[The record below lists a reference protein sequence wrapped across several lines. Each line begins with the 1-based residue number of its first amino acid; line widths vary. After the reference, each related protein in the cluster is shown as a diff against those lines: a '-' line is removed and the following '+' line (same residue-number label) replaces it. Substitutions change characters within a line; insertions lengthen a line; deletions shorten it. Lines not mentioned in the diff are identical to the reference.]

1 MKFLALSL
9 VAVTL
14 LSPTANADEAARA
27 KRDAKSLRDMTNR
40 AVAFLQSQGQ
50 AEDGSFSKESG
61 IGITALVATAMM
73 KNGVSPDHP
82 SVAKAL
88 DFLKQFVQPTGGIH
102 QPETR
107 YRNYETSLAILCF
120 AEANA
125 NGSYDELLAKAD
137 LFVKGIQWTEEE
149 GAKPADTA
157 FGGSGYGKHGRPDL
171 SNTSFFIEALKAT
184 GNDADSEALKRALT
198 FVSRCQNLESEHNT
212 TEFADKIDDGVFY
225 YTPAAGGTSQAGTAD
240 NGGLRSYAS
249 MTYAG
254 LKSMIYA
261 GVGPDDQRVTA
272 AVDWI
277 KQNYDL
283 SSNPGMGDA
292 GHYYYLHTFAKALN
306 AIGIDELEDE
316 KGRVHKWRSELI
328 TELVRR
334 QKKDGSWIN
343 KNSRW
348 LEGDPNLVSGYA
360 LLAVAYCRK

>member
-1 MKFLALSL
+1 MKYLVLSL
-9 VAVTL
+9 VSVL
-14 LSPTANADEAARA
+14 MLSPIVDADDSARA
-27 KRDAKSLRDMTNR
+27 KRDAKLLNELTNR
-40 AVAFLQSQGQ
+40 AVAYLQSQGQ
-50 AEDGSFSKESG
+50 ADDGSYSKETG
-61 IGITALVATAMM
+61 IGVTALVATSLM
-73 KNGVSPDHP
+73 KNGIPSDHP
-82 SVAKAL
+82 SVAKAIG
-88 DFLKQFVQPTGGIH
+88 FLKQFVQPTGGIH

-107 YRNYETSLAILCF
+107 YRNYETSLSILCF

-125 NGSYDELLAKAD
+125 NGQYDELLAKAD
-137 LFVKGIQWTEEE
+137 MFIKGIQWTEEE
-149 GAKPADTA
+149 GANPADTA

-184 GNDADSEALKRALT
+184 GNDDDSEALKRALT

-212 TEFADKIDDGVFY
+212 TEFADKIDDGGFY
-225 YTPAAGGTSQAGTAD
+225 YTPAAGGTSQAGTLE

-272 AVDWI
+272 AVEWI

-292 GHYYYLHTFAKALN
+292 GHYYYLHTFAKALD
-306 AIGIDELEDE
+306 AIGIEELEDD
-316 KGRVHKWRSELI
+316 KGRVHEWRSELI
-328 TELVRR
+328 SELAKR
-334 QKKDGSWIN
+334 QKRDGSWIN